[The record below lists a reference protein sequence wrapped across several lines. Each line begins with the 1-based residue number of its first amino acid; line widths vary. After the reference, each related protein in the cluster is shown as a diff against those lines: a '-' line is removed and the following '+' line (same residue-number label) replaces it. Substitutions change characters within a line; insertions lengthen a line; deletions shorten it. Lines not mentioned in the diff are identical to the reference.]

1 MSANISSLDLDNPVY
16 DSLVIT
22 YNNIIENNVKA
33 PPDILHTSLISF
45 IQEYPLEAFVALGR
59 RLKAGGLFAE
69 VPEYAPVIY
78 HLKQKLH
85 EPIINELC
93 MSDNVFSNLRRHA
106 DLGLWHV
113 SQSDSWYPYLSV
125 LKAIYQALQFFD
137 IYHRYKN
144 KALNETVPLYHE
156 FRYLYYFDKLFEL
169 SAKGDVIIMPTYL
182 NIGATPF
189 ITMRGPPI
197 YFIGVSTELNH
208 VDEFIQTPAEFFIHD
223 INHSRR
229 LYANSLQAYTDYG
242 YNKRMNLL
250 DYYKFQLNF
259 VQTQLRPLI
268 KLNKNT
274 NSREDKAIK
283 QATKIILFELLHE
296 DAEAA
301 IPEIVCN
308 NILRKPGTPTSFQI
322 VVNNPI
328 TGTKNIKKVIIPG
341 GGLLAFVKY
350 KLRYG
355 FMNAPGK
362 MADVIAIKEART
374 TQIIATA
381 AHKLLTVIGCGTIPS
396 IEEIMLLVD
405 DMTGQNPPE
414 HPNHLG
420 EPYNISKFTGRRP
433 PPLPVNFFE
442 REYKNRSGAVSIPWT
457 GITKIR
463 PEFEALEAEYSE
475 SIPNLA
481 PKTGKIGGKRNTRR
495 RLSKRFKTRRGG
507 GCGCSQRQVI
517 PFNGMPSLR

>member
-1 MSANISSLDLDNPVY
+1 MSENIPSFNLDDPIYDDLATAYNTIVENNALANPV
-16 DSLVIT
+16 
-22 YNNIIENNVKA
+22 EMHKA
-33 PPDILHTSLISF
+33 IISF
-45 IQEYPLEAFVALGR
+45 VQQYPLEAFVALGR

-78 HLKQKLH
+78 YLKQKLH
-85 EPIINELC
+85 EPAINELC
-93 MSDNVFSNLRRHA
+93 DSDNVFSNLRRHA

-125 LKAIYQALQFFD
+125 IKAIYHALQFFD
-137 IYHRYKN
+137 IYHRYID
-144 KALNETVPLYHE
+144 KALNRSVPLYHE
-156 FRYLYYFDKLFEL
+156 FRYLYYFDKLLEL
-169 SAKGDVIIMPTYL
+169 STKGDVVIMPTYL
-182 NIGATPF
+182 SIGATPF

-229 LYANSLQAYTDYG
+229 LYANSLQAYKDYG
-242 YNKRMNLL
+242 YNMRMNLL

-259 VQTQLRPLI
+259 VQTQLKPLI
-268 KLNKNT
+268 QLKKNT
-274 NSREDKAIK
+274 NSLEDKAIK

-301 IPEIVCN
+301 IPEIVCK

-322 VVNNPI
+322 VINNPN
-328 TGTKNIKKVIIPG
+328 TGSKNIQKVIIPG

-355 FMNAPGK
+355 FFNAPGK
-362 MADVIAIKEART
+362 MSNIVAIKEART
-374 TQIIATA
+374 TETIAKA
-381 AHKLLTVIGCGTIPS
+381 AQKLLTAVGCGTIPS

-405 DMTGQNPPE
+405 DMTGQNPPQ

-420 EPYNISKFTGRRP
+420 ESINVSKFTGRRP
-433 PPLPVNFFE
+433 PPLPFNFFE
-442 REYKNRSGAVSIPWT
+442 REYRNTTGAVNIPWT
-457 GITKIR
+457 GIRKIQ
-463 PEFEALEAEYSE
+463 PKFEELEAEYSE
-475 SIPNLA
+475 GIPNLSS
-481 PKTGKIGGKRNTRR
+481 KMGGNRKKTRR
-495 RLSKRFKTRRGG
+495 QINNRLKTRRGG
-507 GCGCSQRQVI
+507 GCGCSGNRNI
-517 PFNGMPSLR
+517 APMLTGLLK